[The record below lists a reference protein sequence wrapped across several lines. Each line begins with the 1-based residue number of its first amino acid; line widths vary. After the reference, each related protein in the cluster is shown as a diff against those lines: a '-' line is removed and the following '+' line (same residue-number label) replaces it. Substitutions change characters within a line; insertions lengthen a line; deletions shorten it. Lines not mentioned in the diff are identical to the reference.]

1 MNSPKEVLDW
11 VIIMM
16 QRKEDG
22 VKVLLEKVLQPIGF
36 FSPE

>member
-16 QRKEDG
+16 QHKADR